1 MPGHAGAMSFH
12 SALPFFKAL
21 FTGILWLGLGLAHAA
36 APIELTPEESRWLA
50 ENHTVRIRVG
60 HYPPYNFSKPVPAG
74 MAIDYIATAAARAG
88 VRIELVPTIEDWN
101 AGYKDVT
108 GPRRHYDAILLA
120 FRTPERERH
129 LAFTREFLSAPWV
142 IYARQDSPYFSG
154 VEVLKG
160 KVVALEAG
168 FVIVDMLRRD
178 YPEVQILV
186 VKSSLD
192 ALLAVATGQ
201 ADAYIGNLAVSNY
214 FIRANQLHNLMVA
227 APTPFGSHSQGMAVR
242 KDWQVVAGLIDKGL
256 ATMTTDERI
265 RIEEKWGVIEFK
277 QQVDYTLVWQILAA
291 ASFILLAFLYWNRRL
306 AAEIARRRRAEESV
320 QHSAARLAEER
331 DLLELRITERTGEL
345 SEALKFNETIL
356 LNSPLPMAVYADNGQ
371 CVRVNDAF
379 AALVGASREQLLA
392 QNFNRLESWKKTTL
406 LGDCLAALKFHTPEQ
421 RECHLLTSFGKAI
434 WIEYRILPQFLKGQ
448 RHLLIQFFDLTER
461 KRLEDELRDAAT
473 HDFLTGLPNRRL
485 LLDRLERALRMS
497 RRQNTYL
504 AVLFLDLDNFK
515 WLNDNHG
522 HDAGDKLLKEVSSR
536 LQSELRDSD
545 TVARIGGDEFVVL
558 LEGLGPTRESAASH
572 SGLIADKLRAATA
585 VEYDLGGI
593 RYHGGISIG
602 IRIYDGNNAT
612 PDEILKDAD
621 VAMYQ
626 NKRSH

>member
-1 MPGHAGAMSFH
+1 MTFH
-12 SALPFFKAL
+12 QALRCLNAL
-21 FTGILWLGLGLAHAA
+21 FSCALWICLSVAQAA
-36 APIELTPEESRWLA
+36 APIELTPEETRWLA

-60 HYPPYNFSKPVPAG
+60 HYPPYNFSKPEPAG
-74 MAIDYIATAAARAG
+74 MAIDYVTTAAARAG
-88 VRIELVPTIEDWN
+88 VRIELVASHEDWN
-101 AGYKDVT
+101 SGFNDVI
-108 GPRRHYDAILLA
+108 GPHKRYDALLLA
-120 FRTPERERH
+120 FRTPEREQH
-129 LAFTREFLSAPWV
+129 LAFTREYLSAPWV

-154 VEVLKG
+154 VEALKG

-168 FVIVDMLRRD
+168 FVIVDKLRRD
-178 YPEVQILV
+178 YPEVQIIE
-186 VKSSLD
+186 VKSTLD
-192 ALLAVATGQ
+192 ALLTVATGQ

-214 FIRANQLHNLMVA
+214 FIRANQLHNLVVA

-242 KDWQVVAGLIDKGL
+242 KDWKVVAGLLDKGL
-256 ATMTTDERI
+256 ATMTNDERI

-277 QQVDYTLVWQILAA
+277 QKVDYTLAWQILAA
-291 ASFILLAFLYWNRRL
+291 AFILLVFFYWNRKL
-306 AAEIARRRRAEESV
+306 AAEIGRRKLAEAAA
-320 QHSAARLAEER
+320 QDSAARLAAER
-331 DLLELRITERTGEL
+331 DQLELRVTERTGEL
-345 SEALKFNETIL
+345 SEALDFNETIL
-356 LNSPLPMAVYADNGQ
+356 LNSPLPMAVYDESGQ
-371 CVRVNDAF
+371 CVMVNDAF
-379 AALVGASREQLLA
+379 AALVGASRAQLLA
-392 QNFNRLESWKKTTL
+392 QNFNQLESWKKTTL
-406 LGDCLAALKFHTPEQ
+406 LGDCLAALKFHSPEQ

-485 LLDRLERALRMS
+485 LLDRLQRALHVS

-504 AVLFLDLDNFK
+504 AVLFLDLDKFK
-515 WLNDNHG
+515 LLNDTHG

-536 LQSELRDSD
+536 LQNELRDSD

-572 SGLIADKLRAATA
+572 SELIADKLRAATA
-585 VEYDLGGI
+585 VEYDLDGLC
-593 RYHGGISIG
+593 YHGSVSIG
-602 IRIYDGNNAT
+602 IRIYDGNNAA

-621 VAMYQ
+621 VAMYK